1 MPVALAAP
9 VGDRHEDAHAR
20 HRGAAGASRHKRSLF
35 SGYSRTLGLKKP
47 LPWRQAMS
55 ILLQLAGSHGA
66 YAVSRSISV
75 CT

>member
-1 MPVALAAP
+1 MLTHAIGELLAHH
-9 VGDRHEDAHAR
+9 VTNGR
-20 HRGAAGASRHKRSLF
+20 LF